1 MLQEYNFV
9 SKIGDILSIYYDGLD
24 DAFFV
29 SNAKFLI
36 REQLGTNSEIAISM
50 KDTSEKG
57 NDNGKENELIYLKDD
72 DIIALRG
79 KDSIYYYT
87 LTENK
92 ETSAERTK
100 FTISCITETSER
112 ECWTSDEEEGENG
125 SEQEKDEE
133 KNQAKEELEEEHKK
147 YLDAVDKQRNSFIDV
162 TEGVFR
168 ISSDLKNEKRVSLID
183 SINRVIDDMVKDA
196 KICSTNQDIV
206 KNHSHAE
213 YNVKDFHPG
222 SNDVVL
228 DIVHPSLFPYIR
240 NETDLIQEGKTANQ
254 FDREVQ
260 NSKKQKMNQNK
271 TAEKTSGDGNADDS
285 ENDDIDEEFDMW
297 GRR

>member
-1 MLQEYNFV
+1 MLQEYNFL
-9 SKIGDILSIYYDGLD
+9 SEIGDSLSIHYDGLD

-196 KICSTNQDIV
+196 KICSTNQDIA

-260 NSKKQKMNQNK
+260 NSKKQKMNHNK

>member
-1 MLQEYNFV
+1 MLQKFNFH
-9 SKIGDILSIYYDGLD
+9 SEIGDILSIHYDGWD

-36 REQLGTNSEIAISM
+36 REQLGTNSEIVISM

-57 NDNGKENELIYLKDD
+57 TGIGKENESINLKDD
-72 DIIALRG
+72 DVITLRG
-79 KDSIYYYT
+79 NDLTYFYT
-87 LTENK
+87 LTDSK
-92 ETSAERTK
+92 VTSAERTK

-112 ECWTSDEEEGENG
+112 EYWTSEEEECESE
-125 SEQEKDEE
+125 SEQIKDEE
-133 KNQAKEELEEEHKK
+133 KNQAKNELEEEHKK

-162 TEGVFR
+162 TEGVFK
-168 ISSDLKNEKRVSLID
+168 ISSDPKNEKRASLID
-183 SINRVIDDMVKDA
+183 NINGIIDDMVKNA
-196 KICSTNQDIV
+196 KICSTNQDIA

-222 SNDVVL
+222 SNNVVL

-240 NETDLIQEGKTANQ
+240 NETDLIQDVKTENQ
-254 FDREVQ
+254 FDRELQ
-260 NSKKQKMNQNK
+260 NSKKQKIDQNK
-271 TAEKTSGDGNADDS
+271 TDEKRSGDDNADNS
-285 ENDDIDEEFDMW
+285 LNDDSNEEFDMW